1 MEPKQILWIDDDG
14 DFVAALSPKLR
25 REGWDVHA
33 ARSAE
38 EGLAQAAQL
47 RPDLI
52 LMDVIMDGEHGF
64 AAIESLNSDRSLAS
78 IPVIVLSG
86 VNRDWAGTNATRE
99 DALLTEAR
107 EFIDKGEAIDA
118 LVPAIRKHIG
128 DTPQ

>member
-1 MEPKQILWIDDDG
+1 MEPRQILWIDDDE
-14 DFVAALSPKLR
+14 DFVAALSPLLN
-25 REGWDVHA
+25 REGWDVRA

-38 EGLAQAAQL
+38 EGLAKAAEL

-52 LMDVIMDGEHGF
+52 LMDVIMDGQHGF
-64 AAIESLNSDRSLAS
+64 AAIESLKADPSLAG

-107 EFIDKGEAIDA
+107 EFIDKGEAVDS
-118 LVPAIRKHIG
+118 LVPAIRECIG
-128 DTPQ
+128 RMHE